1 MKGKYL
7 RFRFVLTQGREKKTA
22 SWGKNGKKRR
32 ERRGEKGREG
42 RKQGRR
48 GIINNSIETDKR
60 GKGTNP
66 LKVLQKTL
74 NFPLLWVEGLI
85 HFPLEVKG
93 QVEDFPG
100 GPVPGSLHSH
110 GRGPILDPWSGS

>member
-7 RFRFVLTQGREKKTA
+7 RFTFVLTQGREKKTA

-74 NFPLLWVEGLI
+74 NFPLRGLR
-85 HFPLEVKG
+85 V
-93 QVEDFPG
+93 
-100 GPVPGSLHSH
+100 
-110 GRGPILDPWSGS
+110 